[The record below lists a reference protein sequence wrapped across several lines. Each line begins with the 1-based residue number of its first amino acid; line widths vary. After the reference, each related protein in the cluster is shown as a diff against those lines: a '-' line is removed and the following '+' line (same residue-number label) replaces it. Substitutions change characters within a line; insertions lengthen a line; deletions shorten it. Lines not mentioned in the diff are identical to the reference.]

1 MALAIERRTSPRTTP
16 GALGDDLLILDRKR
30 KAMVHARL
38 LDISAGG
45 ALLHFDG
52 VIANGRSF
60 SILVNDVPELGWIE
74 AEVVRSVG
82 PREVG
87 VRFISPF
94 SPEFV
99 QSATAATSECRPRRG
114 HDAEGATPYLG
125 DAIPIW

>member
-16 GALGDDLLILDRKR
+16 GALGDDLLILDLKHE
-30 KAMVHARL
+30 AMMHARL

-52 VIANGRSF
+52 VIANSRSF
-60 SILVNDVPELGWIE
+60 SILVHNVPELGWIE

-99 QSATAATSECRPRRG
+99 QAATSECSPRRG

-125 DAIPIW
+125 NAIPIW